1 MLLKIIKTS
10 TKEGTSADLSRSAF
24 SNLGKEINF
33 VNKRFRKNTKGR
45 LIQLELVKSLILI
58 EFFSSGK
65 GGRGGG
71 DLDSTQRFPFFF
83 LIQKKKQNKTK
94 QKIGGTRYWGG
105 FVRTIWTTNSTY
117 TLALVH
123 TLSVICILAGIFGWS
138 RPQIKPGY
146 HKTVQGVQ
154 G

>member
-1 MLLKIIKTS
+1 MLLKVIKTS

-45 LIQLELVKSLILI
+45 LIQLELVKSRILI

-65 GGRGGG
+65 GGGGRG
-71 DLDSTQRFPFFF
+71 DLDSTQRFPFSF
-83 LIQKKKQNKTK
+83 LIQKKKKTD

-105 FVRTIWTTNSTY
+105 FVRTI
-117 TLALVH
+117 
-123 TLSVICILAGIFGWS
+123 
-138 RPQIKPGY
+138 
-146 HKTVQGVQ
+146 
-154 G
+154 

>member
-71 DLDSTQRFPFFF
+71 PWFHTEVSLLFSHP
-83 LIQKKKQNKTK
+83 KKKTKQNKTK
-94 QKIGGTRYWGG
+94 NWGTRYWGG

>member
-71 DLDSTQRFPFFF
+71 TLIPHRGFPSFFSS
-83 LIQKKKQNKTK
+83 KKKTKQNKTK
-94 QKIGGTRYWGG
+94 NWG
-105 FVRTIWTTNSTY
+105 
-117 TLALVH
+117 
-123 TLSVICILAGIFGWS
+123 
-138 RPQIKPGY
+138 
-146 HKTVQGVQ
+146 HKVLGRLCSNDLNDQ
-154 G
+154 

>member
-1 MLLKIIKTS
+1 MLLKVIKTS

-45 LIQLELVKSLILI
+45 LIQLELVKSRILI

-65 GGRGGG
+65 GGGGG
-71 DLDSTQRFPFFF
+71 GGGTLIPHRGFPSLFSS
-83 LIQKKKQNKTK
+83 KKKKTK

-105 FVRTIWTTNSTY
+105 FVRTI
-117 TLALVH
+117 
-123 TLSVICILAGIFGWS
+123 
-138 RPQIKPGY
+138 
-146 HKTVQGVQ
+146 
-154 G
+154 

>member
-1 MLLKIIKTS
+1 MS

-65 GGRGGG
+65 GGGGG
-71 DLDSTQRFPFFF
+71 DLDSTQSFPFFF
-83 LIQKKKQNKTK
+83 LIQKKKKQNKTK
-94 QKIGGTRYWGG
+94 NWG
-105 FVRTIWTTNSTY
+105 
-117 TLALVH
+117 
-123 TLSVICILAGIFGWS
+123 
-138 RPQIKPGY
+138 
-146 HKTVQGVQ
+146 HKVLGRLCSNDLNDQ
-154 G
+154 

>member
-65 GGRGGG
+65 GGRGPWFHTEVS
-71 DLDSTQRFPFFF
+71 LLFSHP
-83 LIQKKKQNKTK
+83 KKKQNKTK

>member
-65 GGRGGG
+65 GGRAG

-83 LIQKKKQNKTK
+83 LIQKKNKTK
-94 QKIGGTRYWGG
+94 QSNKLGAQGIGEVLFERSERPIVPIRWLSFTR
-105 FVRTIWTTNSTY
+105 
-117 TLALVH
+117 
-123 TLSVICILAGIFGWS
+123 
-138 RPQIKPGY
+138 
-146 HKTVQGVQ
+146 
-154 G
+154 

>member
-1 MLLKIIKTS
+1 MS

-71 DLDSTQRFPFFF
+71 TLIPHRGFPSFFSS
-83 LIQKKKQNKTK
+83 KKKQNKTK

-105 FVRTIWTTNSTY
+105 FVRTI
-117 TLALVH
+117 
-123 TLSVICILAGIFGWS
+123 
-138 RPQIKPGY
+138 
-146 HKTVQGVQ
+146 
-154 G
+154 

>member
-1 MLLKIIKTS
+1 MLLKVIKTS

-45 LIQLELVKSLILI
+45 LIQLELVKSRILI

-65 GGRGGG
+65 GGGGG
-71 DLDSTQRFPFFF
+71 GGGGTLIPHRGFPSLFSS
-83 LIQKKKQNKTK
+83 KKKKTK

-105 FVRTIWTTNSTY
+105 FVRTI
-117 TLALVH
+117 
-123 TLSVICILAGIFGWS
+123 
-138 RPQIKPGY
+138 
-146 HKTVQGVQ
+146 
-154 G
+154 

>member
-83 LIQKKKQNKTK
+83 LIQKKNKTK
-94 QKIGGTRYWGG
+94 QNKKLGAQGIGEALFERSERPIVPIRWLSFTR
-105 FVRTIWTTNSTY
+105 
-117 TLALVH
+117 
-123 TLSVICILAGIFGWS
+123 
-138 RPQIKPGY
+138 
-146 HKTVQGVQ
+146 
-154 G
+154 

>member
-65 GGRGGG
+65 GGRRGGG
-71 DLDSTQRFPFFF
+71 TLIPHRGFPSFFSS
-83 LIQKKKQNKTK
+83 KKKNKTK
-94 QKIGGTRYWGG
+94 QNKKLGAQGIGEALFERSERPIVPIHWLSFTR
-105 FVRTIWTTNSTY
+105 
-117 TLALVH
+117 
-123 TLSVICILAGIFGWS
+123 
-138 RPQIKPGY
+138 
-146 HKTVQGVQ
+146 
-154 G
+154 

>member
-65 GGRGGG
+65 GGRGG

-83 LIQKKKQNKTK
+83 LIQKKNKKKQNKK
-94 QKIGGTRYWGG
+94 LGAQGIGEALFERSERPIVPIRWLSFTR
-105 FVRTIWTTNSTY
+105 
-117 TLALVH
+117 
-123 TLSVICILAGIFGWS
+123 
-138 RPQIKPGY
+138 
-146 HKTVQGVQ
+146 
-154 G
+154 